1 MQSERNKDSGQGSGV
16 RGQLTD
22 VAAASRV
29 SDLHPSSFILPPFPR
44 PRRAF
49 TLTELL
55 VVIAIIAVL
64 AAMVSVGVMRAL
76 DTAKQTRIK
85 TEVDQLDAA
94 FKSYRE
100 KYGSF
105 PPCIFNTATLT
116 QHLARAFPRYDMSD
130 PSRIQKEL
138 VAAGIVPARFRP
150 DQALVFWLK
159 GFSPDPA
166 NPFVTV
172 NGNQITYVGN
182 AAQIGPKITVTP
194 LFDFDKS
201 RLAVVAVTGTMP
213 SYFPQGTKTDATGA
227 PYLYWDAGTYAT
239 PPMSMSP
246 GFPDGDPMQSRRIW
260 NDPSVPMPPAPFPDA
275 GPVIH
280 YGFDENGNGIFDT
293 DVEKWANPDSFQII
307 SAGMD
312 GKYTS
317 PPIPNPLLGRQK
329 ARLFP
334 TGTNYDVAGADDDNV
349 TNFSAKARL
358 GDSKP

>member
-1 MQSERNKDSGQGSGV
+1 MQSGTNNSGQWP
-16 RGQLTD
+16 
-22 VAAASRV
+22 VAGGPLKSAANASRV
-29 SDLHPSSFILPPFPR
+29 SDLQPPAASLQPFSPTPRR
-44 PRRAF
+44 PRRRGF

-94 FKSYRE
+94 FKAYRE

-105 PPCIFNTATLT
+105 PPCIFSTAALT
-116 QHLARAFPRYDMSD
+116 QHLARAFPRYNVANIPGD
-130 PSRIQKEL
+130 L
-138 VAAGIVPARFRP
+138 AAAGIVPARFRP

-172 NGNQITYVGN
+172 NGLQIAGGTVL
-182 AAQIGPKITVTP
+182 GPVTVTP

-201 RLAVVAVTGTMP
+201 RLAVVDSTGTSTMP

-246 GFPDGDPMQSRRIW
+246 GFPDGDPSQNRRIW
-260 NDPSVPMPPAPFPDA
+260 NDPSAPVPPAQFPNA

-307 SAGMD
+307 SAGLD

-317 PPIPNPLLGRQK
+317 PPIPLTPLGKQK
-329 ARLFP
+329 ARLYP
-334 TGTNYDVAGADDDNV
+334 TGTNYDVFGADDDNV
-349 TNFSAKARL
+349 TNFCPKARL
-358 GDSKP
+358 GDAKP